1 MKQKKLGARLSVNK
15 VNSSCIMLEA
25 VSLDRMS
32 FSASSLTGLIPSFE
46 FVSTVNRTPR
56 KYPPL
61 MPRNTL
67 NEESTTV
74 ATELLYPQL
83 GHVRSSK
90 SGGVRNSSGLRR
102 HRKGATSTCKKV
114 SHLPCMPQGITDVF
128 HAPKTRITGSRFL
141 AAMAASVW
149 YFLERM

>member
-1 MKQKKLGARLSVNK
+1 MGAHLSVNE
-15 VNSSCIMLEA
+15 VNSSCIMLEV
-25 VSLDRMS
+25 VSLDRIS

-46 FVSTVNRTPR
+46 FVSTVNRTPG

-83 GHVRSSK
+83 GHVRNSK

-102 HRKGATSTCKKV
+102 HRKGATSTYKNV
-114 SHLPCMPQGITDVF
+114 SHLPCIPQGITDVF
-128 HAPKTRITGSRFL
+128 HAPETRIIASRL
-141 AAMAASVW
+141 SAAAAASVW